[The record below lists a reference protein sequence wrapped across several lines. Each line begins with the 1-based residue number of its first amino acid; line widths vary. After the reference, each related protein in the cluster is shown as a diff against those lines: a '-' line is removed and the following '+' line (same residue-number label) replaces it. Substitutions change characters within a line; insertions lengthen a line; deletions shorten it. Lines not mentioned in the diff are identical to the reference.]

1 VKWWIENA
9 KNEHKIHL
17 VSKEINRGYAGLA
30 VQMER
35 IEKVNMRF
43 SIV

>member
-1 VKWWIENA
+1 MKWWIENA

-30 VQMER
+30 VQNR
-35 IEKVNMRF
+35 TK
-43 SIV
+43 